1 VNKRSKTSHSG
12 SARNPGWFVKGR
24 SGNRNGR
31 PKTSRAE
38 PPSAFEVLLEKTLTV
53 ADRGGTRT
61 IPLEQALQ
69 QRTYQDA
76 LAGKRTA
83 MRQVVQWI
91 IKREAWL
98 AKQHAPGAKS
108 PMTLIEHHPKN
119 ADAALVLLGIAAPHP
134 ARAKMGGAR
143 AELLLEPWA
152 VQAALRRR
160 RGGQRLTDNECEE
173 IRRCTRDADSLRWPR
188 GTSE

>member
-1 VNKRSKTSHSG
+1 VNKRSKTSG
-12 SARNPGWFVKGR
+12 SAGNPGWFVKGR

-61 IPLEQALQ
+61 ITLEQALQ

-98 AKQHAPGAKS
+98 AKQHARGAKR
-108 PMTLIEHHPKN
+108 PMTVLIEHDPKN

-160 RGGQRLTDNECEE
+160 RGSQRLTDNEREE